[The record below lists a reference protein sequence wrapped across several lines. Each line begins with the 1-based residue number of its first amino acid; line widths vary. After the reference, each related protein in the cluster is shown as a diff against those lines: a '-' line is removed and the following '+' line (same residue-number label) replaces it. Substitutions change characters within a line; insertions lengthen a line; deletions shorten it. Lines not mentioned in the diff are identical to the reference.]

1 MSVVD
6 CVEANLIPG
15 KHFATEIYSF
25 LYVWGLCHMSV
36 RVGKVHTPVHVS
48 EARRRCQVPSSVTLA
63 FFFETGL
70 SLNLGLSQ
78 QTPEILLYLPHLELG
93 L

>member
-36 RVGKVHTPVHVS
+36 HTLVHAS